1 MFIYWREWVKPH
13 MTKEEARNLADEF
26 RRILSRIREERAEME
41 KIAKRVDKAAK
52 VLG

>member
-1 MFIYWREWVKPH
+1 MHIYWRQWTKPPLS
-13 MTKEEARNLADEF
+13 KEEAKNLADEF